1 MNKHKKFWWIL
12 LPSCPIIFTLIWQ
25 FTKNEKENRTVKV
38 GILQLAEHEALD
50 ATRKGFME
58 ELKELGF
65 DGKTDYKNAGGDL
78 ATCNM
83 IANQFVSDNCN
94 LILAIAT
101 PAAQAAASATSEI
114 PILATPITDPEKTGL
129 VVSNKKPQTNVTGTS
144 DLPPIAEQIG
154 LIKKL
159 KPQAKKIGVLFSSKE
174 ANSKA
179 QAEIAKVEA
188 KKIDL
193 DVQIFT
199 FSESTEIQQVT
210 ESIIGKVDAIY
221 TPADNMVASNMEL
234 ISRIAMQG
242 GIPVICSD
250 VTLVPKGAA
259 GTVGVDYFELGKL
272 TAKQAINILN
282 NDMKPQDMPI
292 EYLEN
297 AKLVLNQEVIK
308 KLGLMEITS

>member
-12 LPSCPIIFTLIWQ
+12 LPSCLIIFTLIWQ
-25 FTKNEKENRTVKV
+25 CTKNEKENRTVNI

-50 ATRKGFME
+50 AARKGFIE
-58 ELKELGF
+58 EIRELGF
-65 DGKTDYKNAGGDL
+65 DGTIDYKNAGGDL

-83 IANQFVSDNCN
+83 IANQFVSDNCS

-114 PILATPITDPEKTGL
+114 PVLVTPITDPEKTGL
-129 VVSNKKPQTNVTGTS
+129 VVSNRKPQTNVTGTS
-144 DLPPIAEQIG
+144 DLPPIAKQIA

-159 KPQAKKIGVLFSSKE
+159 KPQAKKIGILFSSKE

-179 QAEIAKVEA
+179 QAEIARVEA
-188 KKIDL
+188 QKIDF

-234 ISRIAMQG
+234 ISKTAMQG

-250 VTLVPKGAA
+250 VTLVPKGSA
-259 GTVGVDYFELGKL
+259 GTVGIDYFELGKL
-272 TAKQAINILN
+272 TAKQAVNILN
-282 NDMKPQDMPI
+282 NDTKPQDMPI

-308 KLGLMEITS
+308 KLDLMEITS